1 MCCGKPKL
9 LPFSVNFAQLT
20 LSQGDTAT
28 SPFTFST
35 VPLVHHS
42 STSQDDGLLHELL
55 WPLAPFVCSD
65 CRRSVPPFYGYVSWV
80 HLGLGVALT
89 DVFYSEFQMKDRESR
104 LMLVGF
110 WRSRVRMLGLR
121 QGLGCVSG

>member
-1 MCCGKPKL
+1 MASGFLRLQL
-9 LPFSVNFAQLT
+9 LSSLC
-20 LSQGDTAT
+20 T
-28 SPFTFST
+28 SF
-35 VPLVHHS
+35 LR
-42 STSQDDGLLHELL
+42 
-55 WPLAPFVCSD
+55 VCIWI
-65 CRRSVPPFYGYVSWV
+65 Y
-80 HLGLGVALT
+80 LGLGVALT